1 LDLKV
6 LGDIVIR
13 VPIAIGPDDPD
24 FFAAELVT
32 ESLEHTHL
40 IGETVHPLAP
50 LGIGFHHRL
59 APGLPDHALQRD
71 VLLHGIGAYT
81 TWEVLFEERERPDEG
96 LMGDVVRAKCQGR
109 EERRQHSAI
118 VGFPIVLEKFFT
130 LGSVPT
136 PYRGSLYLVR

>member
-32 ESLEHTHL
+32 ETLEHTHL
-40 IGETVHPLAP
+40 IGEAVHPLAP

-81 TWEVLFEERERPDEG
+81 TGEVLELFRNKR
-96 LMGDVVRAKCQGR
+96 
-109 EERRQHSAI
+109 
-118 VGFPIVLEKFFT
+118 
-130 LGSVPT
+130 
-136 PYRGSLYLVR
+136 